1 MNKHFLRTGLSLVSV
16 SVSAFGLIGCT
27 FNKADHDTSGF
38 NLSQLETIVKVNEST
53 VDDVRAI
60 FSKPD
65 ISATLMDGSTV
76 YGYMFEGDDLLSTG
90 ENLLTQAVT
99 FTLAYQT
106 NYTTIKN
113 AFFKFDKNGKVV
125 EIKKNGYAFLNHYK
139 GTRDKPDLYFA
150 WNRCEV
156 VLTDAEV
163 NSDINYFGRSDI
175 CPRYQKEVAARD
187 GVAPESVDTDKK
199 FFFCDP
205 KCHLKRGLGKAF
217 GQYKD
222 FTFDVRIKDGDR
234 SRMDEMLILH
244 VGQNKKPTSPA
255 M

>member
-1 MNKHFLRTGLSLVSV
+1 MNKHFFRTGLFLGCAST
-16 SVSAFGLIGCT
+16 FGLMGCT

-53 VDDVRAI
+53 IDDVRAI

-76 YGYMFEGDDLLSTG
+76 FGYMFEADDLSSLA
-90 ENLLTQAVT
+90 ENAFTQAIT
-99 FTLAYQT
+99 FTLAYKTQ
-106 NYTTIKN
+106 YTTIKN
-113 AFFKFDKNGKVV
+113 AFFKFDKDGKVV
-125 EIKKNGYAFLNHYK
+125 EIKKNGYAFLNQYK
-139 GTRDKPDLYFA
+139 GTRDDPDHFFS

-163 NSDINYFGRSDI
+163 NSDINYFGRGDI
-175 CPRYQKEVAARD
+175 CPRYQKEVAERD
-187 GVAPESVDTDKK
+187 GVTPESVDTDKK
-199 FFFCDP
+199 FFYCDQ

-217 GQYKD
+217 GQYKNS
-222 FTFDVRIKDGDR
+222 TFDVALKDGDR
-234 SRMDEMLILH
+234 SRMSEMLILH
-244 VGQNKKPTSPA
+244 VNNGLDKKPTSPS